1 MSRAVGAT
9 RPEGDTVGMM
19 DKAKDALNSDKG
31 EQISDKGLD
40 KGEQLA
46 DQKTGGTHDA
56 QIDKGRGLADGKL
69 GNQ

>member
-1 MSRAVGAT
+1 
-9 RPEGDTVGMM
+9 MM
-19 DKAKDALNSDKG
+19 DKAKGALNSDKG

-40 KGEQLA
+40 KGEQFA

-56 QIDKGRGLADGKL
+56 QIDKGRDAADGKIGKT